1 MALPSLKQVLM
12 DRDGL
17 TEREA
22 LDLIDECRREIALV
36 ESYDEAE
43 SIYEDYFGLEPD
55 WLDEILF

>member
-1 MALPSLKQVLM
+1 MALPSLKRVLM

-22 LDLIDECRREIALV
+22 LDLIALV
-36 ESYDEAE
+36 ESYDEVEA
-43 SIYEDYFGLEPD
+43 IYEDYFGLEPD